1 MIFLLSIYLYKI
13 DKELI
18 YKYFKFLLL
27 FIICMSGGYNID
39 DFLVKLVFIIKQ
51 FMNEFQIVLY
61 IKIKFVLWKLLCLN
75 DEEIWMF
82 NLLMEN
88 IMNFYNI
95 DGDLVQLI

>member
-1 MIFLLSIYLYKI
+1 M
-13 DKELI
+13 DN
-18 YKYFKFLLL
+18 YFW
-27 FIICMSGGYNID
+27 
-39 DFLVKLVFIIKQ
+39 VKLVFIIKQ

>member
-1 MIFLLSIYLYKI
+1 M
-13 DKELI
+13 DN
-18 YKYFKFLLL
+18 YFW
-27 FIICMSGGYNID
+27 
-39 DFLVKLVFIIKQ
+39 VKLVFIIKQ

-75 DEEIWMF
+75 DEEIWKF
-82 NLLMEN
+82 NLLMEFEN

>member
-1 MIFLLSIYLYKI
+1 M
-13 DKELI
+13 DN
-18 YKYFKFLLL
+18 YFW
-27 FIICMSGGYNID
+27 
-39 DFLVKLVFIIKQ
+39 VKLVFIIKQ

-82 NLLMEN
+82 NLLMVFEN

>member
-1 MIFLLSIYLYKI
+1 MDNF
-13 DKELI
+13 
-18 YKYFKFLLL
+18 FW
-27 FIICMSGGYNID
+27 
-39 DFLVKLVFIIKQ
+39 VKLVFIIKQ

-75 DEEIWMF
+75 DEKIWMF
-82 NLLMEN
+82 NLLMEFEN